1 MKKRSYLFFAVL
13 LIGAFLLNAC
23 TPAAA
28 PTSAPPA
35 AVTEAPAAQAQPVT
49 LEYWVF
55 ADYGSGDAGKLQETF
70 ISEFEAA
77 NPGVKINMSPKNDD
91 ELTAGITAA
100 AASKTLP
107 DMYMQSDDMGAN
119 DVKLDALANVYDMW
133 TALPDSYKSQ
143 FNPAMVADMT
153 PKDKTMWGM
162 PYTGYSSF
170 LFRNLTVLKAA
181 GIDPA
186 EKVTTWDQWLEQ
198 MKKIKAAGYDA
209 LPNMALAY
217 NDFVAMYSGVAN
229 DSQWGIDWANKK
241 TNIDPDAYAKLVKFL
256 MEAKKYGTDIGN
268 RDQAAEDLFKSNK
281 LAYRISGPWTNV
293 PYADAKKNNG
303 LDYDYVVLPGSTADN
318 PAGHRGDEF
327 IGISPDSK
335 NKEMA
340 WKFIN
345 YVCDEP
351 QMTRWATLLSRY
363 NSNMVTLSKVNDS
376 LLQITT
382 EGAKSGLMVQPP
394 DFNQAYP
401 AGYTQAILDNMA
413 QIESGQ
419 VTPEDGAKQLVDAL
433 NKLIQEN
440 Q

>member
-1 MKKRSYLFFAVL
+1 MKRTTRSIIMVL
-13 LIGAFLLNAC
+13 VLSLALAAC
-23 TPAAA
+23 APAATQAPAAA
-28 PTSAPPA
+28 PA
-35 AVTEAPAAQAQPVT
+35 ATTAPAAQAQPIT
-49 LEYWVF
+49 LEYWAF
-55 ADYGSGDAGKLQETF
+55 ADYASGDAGKLQATF

-119 DVKLDALANVYDMW
+119 DVKLDALANVYDLW
-133 TALPDSYKSQ
+133 TASPDSYKSQ
-143 FNPAMVADMT
+143 FNPAMITDMT

-186 EKVTTWDQWLEQ
+186 EKVTTWAQWLEQ

-217 NDFVAMYSGVAN
+217 NDFVAVYSGVAN
-229 DSQWGIDWANKK
+229 DSQWGIDWPNKK
-241 TNIDPDAYAKLVKFL
+241 TNLDANAYATLVKFL
-256 MEAKKYGTDIGN
+256 IEAKKYGTDIGN
-268 RDQAAEDLFKSNK
+268 RDQAAEDLFLSNK

-293 PYADAKKNNG
+293 PYADAKKNKG
-303 LDYDYVVLPGSTADN
+303 LDYDYVVLPGNTADN
-318 PAGHRGDEF
+318 AAGHRGDEF
-327 IGISPDSK
+327 IGISPASK

-340 WKFIN
+340 WKFIS
-345 YVCDEP
+345 YICDEP

-363 NSNMVTLSKVNDS
+363 NSNTVTLSKVKDT
-376 LLQITT
+376 LLQVTT
-382 EGAKSGLMVQPP
+382 DGAKSGLMVQPP

-433 NKLIQEN
+433 NKLVQEN